1 MIDHPTFRIGE
12 LLMNKKTVCR
22 CLPCLLS
29 AGLAYL
35 SAFVLSLMVLFAGS
49 YPNPDKLQPLA
60 LLTNSGF
67 QIMCFVLMM
76 VFYRIYSLFFSKKRP
91 FQPGALILSAFFSLF
106 FIVGTCQSVSENTF
120 FSVPFLGLPGTA
132 LQYGV
137 CLFFFY
143 VAILLIYEKTEEISG
158 RPEKISTERSRKNL
172 LFSGTAFL
180 LVMWLPYLIAFFPGS
195 LCYDARAQLMQIWG
209 DAPLSNHN
217 PIFDTLVYGALYN
230 LGSFLGRTD
239 NAGVFVIIL
248 FQWLLLGS
256 VLGYCVQTVYDIT
269 GRPTIRYLLLVFFA
283 LNPTFGAAVQVVLKD
298 TVHLAAFVLYY
309 CMLLRL
315 VLLPEEKG
323 QLAKT
328 AVVCMLALLT
338 RKASLPYVVLAGLMT
353 AWYLRKTTGKKLLIV
368 TVSASALFLVCEN
381 VMLPLLHVQ
390 EAPSRELYSLFIQNV
405 AYITKNHHQELAA
418 HELET
423 IDRLIGLEAILT
435 KYDPNLADPLKN
447 SFTES
452 GTDLLKL
459 NLHLACQYPMD
470 AVRGLLTL
478 CWKYYFP
485 FCSGRA
491 YLYAYMAEVDHLGRN
506 IYFAFPLLQKLA
518 SLYVHAWANVPV
530 ISLLMGP
537 GFYVWILLFT
547 AMRIARKKQK
557 ALIPLMIP
565 LILLT
570 VGLFLTPVNGENRYA
585 YPVIT
590 MAPVF
595 LFLSCCSSAPGKS
608 E

>member
-1 MIDHPTFRIGE
+1 M
-12 LLMNKKTVCR
+12 
-22 CLPCLLS
+22 
-29 AGLAYL
+29 
-35 SAFVLSLMVLFAGS
+35 
-49 YPNPDKLQPLA
+49 
-60 LLTNSGF
+60 
-67 QIMCFVLMM
+67 
-76 VFYRIYSLFFSKKRP
+76 
-91 FQPGALILSAFFSLF
+91 
-106 FIVGTCQSVSENTF
+106 
-120 FSVPFLGLPGTA
+120 
-132 LQYGV
+132 
-137 CLFFFY
+137 
-143 VAILLIYEKTEEISG
+143 
-158 RPEKISTERSRKNL
+158 
-172 LFSGTAFL
+172 
-180 LVMWLPYLIAFFPGS
+180 
-195 LCYDARAQLMQIWG
+195 
-209 DAPLSNHN
+209 
-217 PIFDTLVYGALYN
+217 
-230 LGSFLGRTD
+230 
-239 NAGVFVIIL
+239 
-248 FQWLLLGS
+248 
-256 VLGYCVQTVYDIT
+256 
-269 GRPTIRYLLLVFFA
+269 
-283 LNPTFGAAVQVVLKD
+283 
-298 TVHLAAFVLYY
+298 
-309 CMLLRL
+309 
-315 VLLPEEKG
+315 
-323 QLAKT
+323 
-328 AVVCMLALLT
+328 
-338 RKASLPYVVLAGLMT
+338 
-353 AWYLRKTTGKKLLIV
+353 V

-452 GTDLLKL
+452 GTELLAL
-459 NLHLACQYPMD
+459 NMQLALRYPMD